1 MREDMTRTTLGIVIG
16 LALGLALAFGS
27 FDQMLIVAVFGALGF
42 IVAKVLEG
50 DIDLSRYVSGR
61 RSDR

>member
-1 MREDMTRTTLGIVIG
+1 MTRTTLGIVIG

-27 FDQMLIVAVFGALGF
+27 FGQMLIVALFVAVGF

-50 DIDLSRYVSGR
+50 DLDLSPYLTRRRGGR
-61 RSDR
+61 